1 MTYVIGQA
9 FDAFARF
16 PVGTNP
22 PQAEKDQLLHSVGLA
37 AIELLGL
44 AVGSL
49 ALGSVTSSLWIWTG
63 ERNAM
68 ALRRTLYRSLTKKDM
83 VWFDTHLG
91 EQDAG
96 GLMAKF
102 TR

>member
-1 MTYVIGQA
+1 MTYVVGQA
-9 FDAFARF
+9 FDAFSKF
-16 PVGTNP
+16 PLAPNP
-22 PQAEKDQLLHSVGLA
+22 PQAAKDTLLQSVGLA
-37 AIELLGL
+37 ALELVGL

-68 ALRRTLYRSLTKKDM
+68 ALRKALYRSISQKSM

-91 EQDAG
+91 DQDAG
-96 GLMAKF
+96 GLMARF

>member
-9 FDAFARF
+9 FDAFAKF
-16 PVGTNP
+16 PLDPNP
-22 PQAEKDQLLHSVGLA
+22 PQDARNALLQSVGMA
-37 AIELLGL
+37 ALELLGL
-44 AVGSL
+44 AVGSI

-63 ERNAM
+63 ERNTMVLRKAIYHSISKKEM
-68 ALRRTLYRSLTKKDM
+68 A
-83 VWFDTHLG
+83 WFDNHLN
-91 EQDAG
+91 EQNAG